1 MSIAEGGMFN
11 RPGLSPMESAAVAN
25 FYEAMIWY
33 AQQQHM
39 SVDLSQ

>member
-1 MSIAEGGMFN
+1 MFN
-11 RPGLSPMESAAVAN
+11 RTGKTPMESAAEAN
-25 FYEAMIWY
+25 IYEALTWY